1 MNWPGAWTAVAMGI
15 LLGVVRERRPH
26 ANESKAGLRTHV
38 LVSILGYV
46 AWGLGVW
53 PFVAVLSTLGALVYS
68 GYRAS
73 APQDPGLTGEMAVLV
88 TLMLSAL
95 VHTQLAMAVG
105 FAVLVATLLE
115 FKQISHRFTRE
126 WITQQELQDGLSMA
140 VAALV
145 IMPLLPDTA
154 VDPWN
159 VLNPTTLWRIVV
171 LVMAVGMIGHLAQ
184 RMLGVRWGLPL
195 AGFCSGFVSSTAA
208 LVHWGHQARKD
219 ANVAARAS
227 AAALLSSLA
236 SLLLMTGIVGTVSP
250 NLLRAVAWPMA
261 AACTGLLATT
271 WFCMRQGVN
280 TAATA
285 MAPTDS
291 AFKLSHALILA
302 LVMASVSFLS
312 VASQS
317 VFGDAGVWVTS
328 VVVAMAEVH
337 AAAASVAQM
346 SLAIDASMA
355 DFAWRWMAVLAAS
368 AMAKTV
374 LAFVSGGSRFG
385 FRVGWGLG
393 LMVLGAGLVMLV
405 RQNSIFDFLMIPPI
419 LS

>member
-1 MNWPGAWTAVAMGI
+1 MGI

-53 PFVAVLSTLGALVYS
+53 PFMAVVGAVGALVYS

-73 APQDPGLTGEMAVLV
+73 ALPDPGLTGEMAVLV
-88 TLMLSAL
+88 TLVLSAL

-105 FAVLVATLLE
+105 LAVLAATVLE

-145 IMPLLPDTA
+145 IMPILPDTG

-171 LVMAVGMIGHLAQ
+171 LVMAVGMLGHLAQ

-208 LVHWGHQARKD
+208 LVHLGRQVHEE
-219 ANVAARAS
+219 ANLTDSAS
-227 AAALLSSLA
+227 AAALLSNVA
-236 SLLLMTGIVGTVSP
+236 SLLLMLGVIGAVSP
-250 NLLRAVAWPMA
+250 DLLHKVAWPMGA
-261 AACTGLLATT
+261 AGMALLLAA
-271 WFCMRQGVN
+271 WVFLRQGGTILASTLPV
-280 TAATA
+280 TG
-285 MAPTDS
+285 S
-291 AFKLSHALILA
+291 AFKLSQAVALA
-302 LVMASVSFLS
+302 LVLGFVSLLS
-312 VASQS
+312 AGLQALWGTAGAMVTAMLVA
-317 VFGDAGVWVTS
+317 
-328 VVVAMAEVH
+328 VVEIH
-337 AAAASVAQM
+337 AAAASVAQIGLANDISLDTLSWRLVAVLGSSAVAKT
-346 SLAIDASMA
+346 SLA
-355 DFAWRWMAVLAAS
+355 F
-368 AMAKTV
+368 
-374 LAFVSGGSRFG
+374 FSGGAGFG
-385 FRVGWGLG
+385 VRVGLG
-393 LMVLGAGLVMLV
+393 LLAMMLAAVMAM
-405 RQNSIFDFLMIPPI
+405 RWMI
-419 LS
+419 